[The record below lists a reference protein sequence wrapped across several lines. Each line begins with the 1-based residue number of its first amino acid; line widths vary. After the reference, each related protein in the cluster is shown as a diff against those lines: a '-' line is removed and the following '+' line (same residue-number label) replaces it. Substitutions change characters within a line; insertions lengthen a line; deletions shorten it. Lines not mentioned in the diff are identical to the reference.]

1 MRILRLIGL
10 VFICAALAVALYD
23 ATRPADTVAASFT
36 TLADAWAAAFPD
48 SSASQY
54 DWLDYSRAAERYD
67 WRDNSHAETETQR
80 QPEISDQ
87 LRELVLSLPLWL
99 ALVLLGTALSLF
111 ACKHRTEADAPGS
124 FLAYLLMDCGLV
136 ILISAAGVLM
146 LDLSKLAPLQT
157 GFAFMTLGELWQW
170 LDPGSLKAATAAIE
184 VNAPNF
190 LDPGALT
197 VLRLP
202 ALLIAAIAGLS
213 FYSLGARPTR
223 RVHQGAANLK
233 KDDKPPVD
241 KPLEADNSAAE
252 PALSQSTTT
261 SSKVRSSRVLNLL
274 RLPALLVKRLA
285 SLGRYF
291 FGPRRPRE
299 ALVTADSPRAGDSKA
314 EKSQPAQ
321 PATSKQATRR
331 SAPPGSE
338 LSQALA
344 TCRSAFLS
352 IALFSGL
359 MNVLM
364 LTGAFF
370 MLQIYDRVLPSRS
383 VPTLVALA
391 ILVGLLFTFLAVLD
405 MIRNRL
411 LVRTGRTIDDAMSP
425 RVYDAIVR
433 APLKV
438 RGKGDGLQPLRD
450 LDAVRGF
457 LSGPGP
463 TALFDLPWMP
473 LYLGIIYAFHPA
485 LGIAALVGALILV
498 TLTVLTEAFAR
509 RSMTAASGFANSR
522 QGLADASRRNAEVV
536 AAMGMAGRLGSRWS
550 DVNQDYLASHQK
562 ISDVAGGF
570 GAVSKALR
578 MMLQSAVL
586 GIGAYLVINEVATA
600 GVIIAAAILV
610 GRALAPVDLAIAN
623 WKGFLGARQ
632 GWKRL
637 NELLQFLP
645 VRGSPMALPAP
656 RESLLVQH
664 ASVVPPGGTKPVV
677 HDANFTVTSGQG
689 LGVIG
694 PSGSGKSSLVRMIVG
709 AWQPARGRICLDG
722 AALDQWSSEALG
734 RHIGYLPQDVDLLSG
749 TVAENIARFEA
760 DADPDEIIAAAKK
773 ALVHDLIVSLPQGYD
788 TQIGDEGR
796 VLSAGQR
803 QRIALARALYRDP
816 FLVVLDEPNSNLDAE
831 GEAALMKAIKGVRD
845 RGGVV
850 IVVAHRQNVLLA
862 VDQVLVMGNGKVLGF
877 GPKDEVLSKL
887 VAKKP
892 GKRPPLKV
900 VPEAGE

>member
-23 ATRPADTVAASFT
+23 ATRPADSVAVSVT
-36 TLADAWAAAFPD
+36 TIADAWTAAFPD
-48 SSASQY
+48 RAAERY
-54 DWLDYSRAAERYD
+54 DWLDYSRAAERHD
-67 WRDNSHAETETQR
+67 WGDHSRTEAEV
-80 QPEISDQ
+80 QPISDISDQ
-87 LRELVLSLPLWL
+87 LRELVLSQPLWL
-99 ALVLLGTALSLF
+99 ALVVFGAALNLF
-111 ACKHRTEADAPGS
+111 ACKRRSESDAPRS
-124 FLAYLLMDCGLV
+124 LFVHLLMGYGLV
-136 ILISAAGVLM
+136 ILIVAAGALL
-146 LDLSKLAPLQT
+146 LDLSQLTPLQT
-157 GFAFMTLGELWQW
+157 GFAYMTLGEVWQW
-170 LDPGSLKAATAAIE
+170 LDLGSLKAATAAIQ

-190 LDPGALT
+190 WDPGALT
-197 VLRLP
+197 ILRLP
-202 ALLIAAIAGLS
+202 VLLIAVIAGLS
-213 FYSLGARPTR
+213 FYYLGSSPR
-223 RVHQGAANLK
+223 RQGAVDLQEEG
-233 KDDKPPVD
+233 KPPLNKPSEAEQRAVAPSLAQSTAISS
-241 KPLEADNSAAE
+241 KAGKRGFVTLLRQPAVPFKWLANFGRSFFGSRRPLEACAE
-252 PALSQSTTT
+252 ADT
-261 SSKVRSSRVLNLL
+261 
-274 RLPALLVKRLA
+274 
-285 SLGRYF
+285 
-291 FGPRRPRE
+291 GPDR
-299 ALVTADSPRAGDSKA
+299 DSKA
-314 EKSQPAQ
+314 KMGSPAQ
-321 PATSKQATRR
+321 PATSRQAAR
-331 SAPPGSE
+331 SPAPPRSE

-344 TCRSAFLS
+344 TCKSAFLS
-352 IALFSGL
+352 IGLFSGL
-359 MNVLM
+359 INVLM

-370 MLQIYDRVLPSRS
+370 MLQIYDRILPSRS

-391 ILVGLLFTFLAVLD
+391 ILVGLLYAFLAILD

-411 LVRTGRTIDDAMSP
+411 LVRAGRTIDDAMSP

-433 APLKV
+433 APLKL

-463 TALFDLPWMP
+463 TALFDLPWLP
-473 LYLGIIYAFHPA
+473 LYIGIIFAFHPA

-498 TLTVLTEAFAR
+498 TMTLLTEAFAR

-536 AAMGMAGRLGSRWS
+536 AAMGMAGRLGSRWAE
-550 DVNQDYLASHQK
+550 VNQDYLASHQK

-586 GIGAYLVINEVATA
+586 GIGAFLVINEVATA

-637 NELLQFLP
+637 SELLRVLP
-645 VRGSPMALPAP
+645 ERGSPMALPAP
-656 RESLLVQH
+656 SENVLVQH
-664 ASVVPPGGTKPVV
+664 ASAVPPGGTKPVV
-677 HDANFTVTSGQG
+677 HDANFALKGGQG
-689 LGVIG
+689 LGIIG

-709 AWQPARGRICLDG
+709 AWPPARGQVRLDG
-722 AALDQWSSEALG
+722 AALDQWSAEALG

-749 TVAENIARFEA
+749 TVAENIARFEE
-760 DADPDEIIAAAKK
+760 DADPNEIIAAAKK
-773 ALVHDLIVSLPQGYD
+773 AVVHDLIVSLPQGYD

-816 FLVVLDEPNSNLDAE
+816 FLVVLDEPNSNLDAD

-845 RGGVV
+845 RRGVV

-862 VDQVLVMGNGKVLGF
+862 VDHVLAMGGGKVVEF
-877 GPKDEVLSKL
+877 GRKDEVLNKL
-887 VAKKP
+887 VAKKRS
-892 GKRPPLKV
+892 KRPPLKV
-900 VPEAGE
+900 VPEAGQ

>member
-1 MRILRLIGL
+1 M
-10 VFICAALAVALYD
+10 
-23 ATRPADTVAASFT
+23 
-36 TLADAWAAAFPD
+36 
-48 SSASQY
+48 
-54 DWLDYSRAAERYD
+54 
-67 WRDNSHAETETQR
+67 
-80 QPEISDQ
+80 
-87 LRELVLSLPLWL
+87 
-99 ALVLLGTALSLF
+99 
-111 ACKHRTEADAPGS
+111 
-124 FLAYLLMDCGLV
+124 
-136 ILISAAGVLM
+136 
-146 LDLSKLAPLQT
+146 
-157 GFAFMTLGELWQW
+157 
-170 LDPGSLKAATAAIE
+170 
-184 VNAPNF
+184 
-190 LDPGALT
+190 
-197 VLRLP
+197 
-202 ALLIAAIAGLS
+202 
-213 FYSLGARPTR
+213 
-223 RVHQGAANLK
+223 
-233 KDDKPPVD
+233 
-241 KPLEADNSAAE
+241 
-252 PALSQSTTT
+252 
-261 SSKVRSSRVLNLL
+261 
-274 RLPALLVKRLA
+274 
-285 SLGRYF
+285 
-291 FGPRRPRE
+291 
-299 ALVTADSPRAGDSKA
+299 TADSPRAGDKKA

-321 PATSKQATRR
+321 PETSKQTTRR

-344 TCRSAFLS
+344 TCKSAFLS

-391 ILVGLLFTFLAVLD
+391 ILVGLLYTFLAVLD

-509 RSMTAASGFANSR
+509 RSMTAASGLANSR

-645 VRGSPMALPAP
+645 VRGAPMALPAP

-664 ASVVPPGGTKPVV
+664 ASGVPPGGTKPVV

-709 AWQPARGRICLDG
+709 AWQPARGRIRLDG

-773 ALVHDLIVSLPQGYD
+773 AVVHDLIVSLPQGYD

-803 QRIALARALYRDP
+803 QRIALALSDYRDP
-816 FLVVLDEPNSNLDAE
+816 FLVVLDEPNSNLDAD

-877 GPKDEVLSKL
+877 GPKDEVLSEL
-887 VAKKP
+887 LAKKP

-900 VPEAGE
+900 VPEARE